1 MFPIAKILLPV
12 DFSERANQAVRFAV
26 PVAERFH
33 SEIILLHVLP
43 PYREFGAMELASA
56 MTDILAN
63 RRSDAE
69 QRIAGFLRAELAPH
83 RVRRLLLD
91 GDPASEIVDCARR
104 EEAGLIVMPTHGYGP
119 FRRLLLGSVTAK
131 VLHDADCPVWTTA
144 HAETPAAGETALKRI
159 LCAIDLSP
167 SGSQALKWSAQ
178 LAAEFGAHLVD
189 FGRAGSFDR
198 RGPQMEADPGR
209 LHRIVGNGVRPAG
222 KLTPLGN
229 ERAVLGRLECVKI
242 IPRDKIAADLRA
254 HQRRQFRLVDR
265 ERHHWNVARSD
276 ALICQFA
283 EEMNIGIA
291 GNGRDDGGAATLG
304 EAANA
309 LDD

>member
-63 RRSDAE
+63 RRNDAE
-69 QRIAGFLRAELAPH
+69 QRIAGFLRADLAGQ

-144 HAETPAAGETALKRI
+144 HAETLPSGETALKRI
-159 LCAIDLSP
+159 LCVIDLSP
-167 SGSQALKWSAQ
+167 SGAHALNWSAQ
-178 LAAEFGAHLVD
+178 LAAEFGARLTLVHAMTELDPRTEGFYFSPEWRKFLVD
-189 FGRAGSFDR
+189 NAEKEIAALQQKAGTQAEVMLTM
-198 RGPQMEADPGR
+198 GPAAEMICEEARKAEADLLVIGR
-209 LHRIVGNGVRPAG
+209 GADAG
-222 KLTPLGN
+222 
-229 ERAVLGRLECVKI
+229 VLGRLTSHAYSI
-242 IPRDKIAADLRA
+242 I
-254 HQRRQFRLVDR
+254 RQSPCPV
-265 ERHHWNVARSD
+265 VSV
-276 ALICQFA
+276 
-283 EEMNIGIA
+283 
-291 GNGRDDGGAATLG
+291 
-304 EAANA
+304 
-309 LDD
+309 

>member
-63 RRSDAE
+63 RRNDAE
-69 QRIAGFLRAELAPH
+69 QRIAGFLRADLAGH

-144 HAETPAAGETALKRI
+144 HAETLPSGETALKRI
-159 LCAIDLSP
+159 LCVIDLSP
-167 SGSQALKWSAQ
+167 SGSHALNWSAQ
-178 LAAEFGAHLVD
+178 LAAEFGARLTLVHAMTELDPRTEGFYFSPEWRKFLVD
-189 FGRAGSFDR
+189 NAEKEIAALQQKAGTQAEVMLTM
-198 RGPQMEADPGR
+198 GPAAEMICEEARKAEADLLVIGR
-209 LHRIVGNGVRPAG
+209 GADAG
-222 KLTPLGN
+222 
-229 ERAVLGRLECVKI
+229 VLGRLTSHAYSI
-242 IPRDKIAADLRA
+242 I
-254 HQRRQFRLVDR
+254 RQSPCPV
-265 ERHHWNVARSD
+265 VSV
-276 ALICQFA
+276 
-283 EEMNIGIA
+283 
-291 GNGRDDGGAATLG
+291 
-304 EAANA
+304 
-309 LDD
+309 